1 MVEQV
6 LKELFFAF
14 WFFGPAGLANV
25 FAFASGK
32 IKFLRPYNYPVDFGL
47 RIRGKRILGSHK
59 TIRGFVVGTILAIL
73 GVYTQVLFYN
83 TMPWQQVVLPINYN
97 EINPIL
103 LGFLLGFGAL
113 LGDAIKSFFKRQ
125 WGIQPGRSWVPFDQI
140 DYIVGGIALSYFYY
154 PLEWYQYVLIAF
166 MWVVIH
172 PLGTFIGYLLK
183 LKRKPL

>member
-1 MVEQV
+1 MVEQI

-25 FAFASGK
+25 IAFGSGK
-32 IKFLRPYNYPVDFGL
+32 IKFLKPYNYPVDLGL
-47 RIRGKRILGSHK
+47 RFRGKRVLGSHK
-59 TIRGFVVGTILAIL
+59 TIRGFVFGTAFAII
-73 GVYTQVLFYN
+73 GTFIQVFFYN
-83 TMPWQQVVLPINYN
+83 TLAWQREVLPLNYN
-97 EINPIL
+97 EVNPLL

-125 WGIQPGRSWVPFDQI
+125 MGIQPGRSWVPFDQI
-140 DYIVGGIALSYFYY
+140 DYIIGGIALSYLYV
-154 PLEWYQYVLIAF
+154 PLAWYQYLLITM

-172 PLGTFIGYLLK
+172 PATTFLGYLLK